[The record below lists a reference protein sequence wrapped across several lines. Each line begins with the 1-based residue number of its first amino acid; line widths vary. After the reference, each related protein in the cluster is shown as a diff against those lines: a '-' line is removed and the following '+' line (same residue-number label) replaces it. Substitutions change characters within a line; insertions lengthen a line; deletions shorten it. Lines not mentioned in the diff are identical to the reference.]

1 LKTIQIKK
9 KKIINIHGL
18 LRVTY
23 TLMSMLLKIYKHSL
37 TNYYYYQKYKRVMK
51 RAGKVDMIKFDY
63 VTKNI
68 S

>member
-1 LKTIQIKK
+1 
-9 KKIINIHGL
+9 
-18 LRVTY
+18 
-23 TLMSMLLKIYKHSL
+23 MLLKIYKHSL
-37 TNYYYYQKYKRVMK
+37 KNFYYYQKYKRVMK